1 MSIIILNEYG
11 LSTKHSN
18 YKTEIEEVAQVVDH
32 LQVQGPGF
40 SPQYHCQ
47 KKKKE
52 GKSERWRE
60 GSTSYIRRKDKRKRM
75 TCENFIKE
83 SKMLCWKIFT

>member
-32 LQVQGPGF
+32 LQVQGLGSVPNTTAKK
-40 SPQYHCQ
+40 

-52 GKSERWRE
+52 RVRDGGRDLLH
-60 GSTSYIRRKDKRKRM
+60 TYAQYYQ
-75 TCENFIKE
+75 N
-83 SKMLCWKIFT
+83 

>member
-18 YKTEIEEVAQVVDH
+18 YKTELEEVAQVVDH

-47 KKKKE
+47 KKKKKKE
-52 GKSERWRE
+52 GVRDGGRDLLYTYEER
-60 GSTSYIRRKDKRKRM
+60 
-75 TCENFIKE
+75 IKG
-83 SKMLCWKIFT
+83 KG

>member
-47 KKKKE
+47 KKK
-52 GKSERWRE
+52 
-60 GSTSYIRRKDKRKRM
+60 RRK
-75 TCENFIKE
+75 E
-83 SKMLCWKIFT
+83 